1 MYATI
6 HIELLRLLSLFL
18 SPDVGFTLRKDNPSG
33 LKDTVVEIQSAA
45 QSLGGGDQSS
55 SHVRYML
62 EILMAIKNNN
72 MRKIPNYDPER
83 QEHLKKV
90 ARGILRG
97 QAKNIWLFFY
107 YFVSKNFQCMLSC
120 SSVCYVLLHVYISF
134 FMLLNIILSKI

>member
-1 MYATI
+1 MSIYT
-6 HIELLRLLSLFL
+6 ELLRLLSMFL
-18 SPDVGFTLRKDNPSG
+18 SPDVGFTLRKDNPSA

-97 QAKNIWLFFY
+97 QAKIWLLFD
-107 YFVSKNFQCMLSC
+107 YFVSKNFQCMLSMTC
-120 SSVCYVLLHVYISF
+120 SSVCYVLLHIYLFLYVT
-134 FMLLNIILSKI
+134 

>member
-1 MYATI
+1 MSIYT
-6 HIELLRLLSLFL
+6 ELLRLLSMFL
-18 SPDVGFTLRKDNPSG
+18 SPDVGFTLRKDNPSS

-97 QAKNIWLFFY
+97 QAKNIWLFFD
-107 YFVSKNFQCMLSC
+107 YFVSKNFQCTCHVHLYAMY
-120 SSVCYVLLHVYISF
+120 CYMHIS
-134 FMLLNIILSKI
+134 LYVS

>member
-1 MYATI
+1 MYTSI
-6 HIELLRLLSLFL
+6 HIELLRLLISKFL
-18 SPDVGFTLRKDNPSG
+18 SPDVGFTLRKDNPSS

-45 QSLGGGDQSS
+45 QSLGGGDQSF

-97 QAKNIWLFFY
+97 QAKIRRLFD
-107 YFVSKNFQCMLSC
+107 YFVSENFQCMLSC
-120 SSVCYVLLHVYISF
+120 SSVCYVPLHIYLFLYVI
-134 FMLLNIILSKI
+134 

>member
-1 MYATI
+1 MYTSI

-18 SPDVGFTLRKDNPSG
+18 LPDVGFTLRKDNPSA
-33 LKDTVVEIQSAA
+33 LKDTVLEIQSAA

-97 QAKNIWLFFY
+97 QAKNIWLCIKEFSMH
-107 YFVSKNFQCMLSC
+107 VSC

-134 FMLLNIILSKI
+134 IMLLNIILSKI